1 MHKIY
6 IKNGM
11 QGGNPL
17 ANILVVIVGAIVIG
31 VSVVLGFFA
40 FLALSAIVLVAAAVI
55 GVRAWWITR
64 KMPKNAEAGNVT
76 DGEFIEGEFHVV
88 KKDKNS

>member
-1 MHKIY
+1 
-6 IKNGM
+6 M

-17 ANILVVIVGAIVIG
+17 ANILVVIVGAIIIG

-40 FLALSAIVLVAAAVI
+40 FLALSAIILVAAAVI
-55 GVRAWWITR
+55 GVRVWWAKR
-64 KMPKNAEAGNVT
+64 SMPKNAEPGAGV